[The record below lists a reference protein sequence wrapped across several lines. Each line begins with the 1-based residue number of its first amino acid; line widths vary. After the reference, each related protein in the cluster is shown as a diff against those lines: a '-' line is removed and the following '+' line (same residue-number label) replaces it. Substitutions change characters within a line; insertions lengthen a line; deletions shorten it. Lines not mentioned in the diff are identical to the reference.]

1 VEMSGKLTSEV
12 ALQQAQ
18 TEELTLLR
26 SDNNKTRYLG
36 VYYLGPPGRSKPY
49 QARLSLGGK
58 FVHLGYFSTAEEA
71 ALCVARSPE
80 QRVAAK
86 RAAAAPALVSDKE
99 APQQAQAKG
108 LVLRLSKSNQTG
120 YVGVRINQRSRSKP
134 YQANVWRGGKSVNL
148 GAFANA
154 EEAALCVA
162 RSPEGG
168 RAAAALTSEEARQQA
183 QAEGL
188 ALRVSKNKTGYFR
201 VRLNLYR
208 KTNPFQ
214 AQVWRG
220 RKKVH
225 LGSFATAEEA
235 ALCVARSPEAQA
247 AVVRAAAA
255 PAPLTSEEA
264 RQQAQAEGLA
274 LRVSKNK
281 TGAFSVKL
289 NLSCKTKP
297 FQAQA
302 TRGRKKVH
310 LGGFATA
317 EETALCVARSPAP
330 PFVSKV
336 VNAEQVASD
345 YSGDDAGEEGE
356 EEFEVLDAVEVLD
369 AWSDD
374 DNAMVSS

>member
-1 VEMSGKLTSEV
+1 MSGKLTSEV

-183 QAEGL
+183 QAEKLTLLVAANNNAGFFGVHL
-188 ALRVSKNKTGYFR
+188 NNPGKPKPYQAR
-201 VRLNLYR
+201 VR
-208 KTNPFQ
+208 
-214 AQVWRG
+214 RG
-220 RKKVH
+220 GKKVS
-225 LGSFATAEEA
+225 LGNFATAEEA
-235 ALCVARSPEAQA
+235 ALCVARSPEG
-247 AVVRAAAA
+247 RAAAA
-255 PAPLTSEEA
+255 VT
-264 RQQAQAEGLA
+264 
-274 LRVSKNK
+274 
-281 TGAFSVKL
+281 
-289 NLSCKTKP
+289 
-297 FQAQA
+297 
-302 TRGRKKVH
+302 
-310 LGGFATA
+310 
-317 EETALCVARSPAP
+317 P
-330 PFVSKV
+330 PPPRT
-336 VNAEQVASD
+336 
-345 YSGDDAGEEGE
+345 
-356 EEFEVLDAVEVLD
+356 
-369 AWSDD
+369 
-374 DNAMVSS
+374 